1 MLISHRHRFI
11 FLKTQ
16 KTAGTA
22 IEIAL
27 RALLLEPGDVITP
40 ISAEDERLSRELG
53 RPGPR
58 NFRAPLHRYSG
69 RDLARLLGR
78 AKLAKRFY
86 NHIPAAEVRARLPL
100 PIWDG
105 YLKISVERNP
115 FDKAI
120 SSYYWRTR
128 KQRQPMA
135 LADYVRTCPTAELSN
150 WPIYTINDTPVTD
163 VMLRYESLQEDL
175 LALSSRLGLEQPLA
189 LPQQR
194 PKGDHRQDRRPWQ
207 EVLDPASQERIAL
220 VCAREILALNYTLP
234 PPDPSSAQ
242 PRHP

>member
-1 MLISHRHRFI
+1 MLICHRHRFI

-27 RALLLEPGDVITP
+27 RSLMDRGDVITP
-40 ISAEDERLSRELG
+40 ISREDEQISRQLG
-53 RPGPR
+53 YAGPR

-69 RDLARLLGR
+69 TDLVRLVGRARL
-78 AKLAKRFY
+78 KKRFY
-86 NHIPAAEVRARLPL
+86 NHIPAAQVKAQLPA

-128 KQRQPMA
+128 KQQQAPPIAAYLRS
-135 LADYVRTCPTAELSN
+135 CPRSELSN
-150 WPIYTINDTPVTD
+150 WDVYTVNDRPVTD
-163 VMLRYESLQEDL
+163 VMLRYETLAADL
-175 LALSSRLGLEQPLA
+175 LALSQRLA
-189 LPQQR
+189 LERPLTLPAQR
-194 PKGDHRQDRRPWQ
+194 PKGQHRRDSRPWHQ
-207 EVLDPASQERIAL
+207 VLDAASQERIREI
-220 VCAREILALNYTLP
+220 CAREIEAFHY
-234 PPDPSSAQ
+234 
-242 PRHP
+242 

>member
-27 RALLLEPGDVITP
+27 RAVLGPDDVITP
-40 ISAEDERLSRELG
+40 ISRADERLSRQLG

-58 NFRAPLHRYSG
+58 HFRAPLRDYQIAELLQLLTRG
-69 RDLARLLGR
+69 RL
-78 AKLAKRFY
+78 KKRFY
-86 NHIPAAEVRARLPL
+86 NHIPAARVQALLPMA
-100 PIWDG
+100 IWQD

-128 KQRQPMA
+128 KQRQPIPIDQY
-135 LADYVRTCPTAELSN
+135 LQRCPTSEISN
-150 WPIYTINDTPVTD
+150 WPIYSINDAVLTD
-163 VMLRYESLQEDL
+163 VMLRHEQLADDLATLATRLSLP
-175 LALSSRLGLEQPLA
+175 QPLE

-194 PKGDHRQDRRPWQ
+194 PKGQIRRDRRPWQ
-207 EVLDPASQERIAL
+207 EVLDSASQERIRQ
-220 VCAREILALNYTLP
+220 VCAREIAAFY
-234 PPDPSSAQ
+234 A
-242 PRHP
+242 

>member
-27 RALLLEPGDVITP
+27 RALLGPDDVITP
-40 ISAEDERLSRELG
+40 ISRADEQLSRQLG

-58 NFRAPLHRYSG
+58 HFRAPLHDYQTA
-69 RDLARLLGR
+69 DLLQLLARARL
-78 AKLAKRFY
+78 KKRFY
-86 NHIPAAEVRARLPL
+86 NHIPAARVKEQLPL
-100 PIWDG
+100 AIWQG

-128 KQRQPMA
+128 KQRQPIPIDQY
-135 LADYVRTCPTAELSN
+135 LHSCPTSEISN
-150 WPIYTINDTPVTD
+150 WPIYSINDAVITD
-163 VMLRYESLQEDL
+163 VMLRHEQLADDL
-175 LALSSRLGLEQPLA
+175 AALADTLGLHQPLE

-194 PKGDHRQDRRPWQ
+194 PKGQIRSDRRPWQ
-207 EVLDPASQERIAL
+207 EVLDPASQERIRQ
-220 VCAREILALNYTLP
+220 VCTREIAAFY
-234 PPDPSSAQ
+234 A
-242 PRHP
+242 